1 MADRQ
6 AWKGERATPVTP
18 GATAAPV
25 AKGADRRKQVFILA
39 AAFAAPAPV
48 AAASDEI
55 PKGVEWVNDWDR
67 ALIAAAERGVPLL
80 ISFANDD

>member
-1 MADRQ
+1 VTMGIA
-6 AWKGERATPVTP
+6 KGLVLLA
-18 GATAAPV
+18 ATAA
-25 AKGADRRKQVFILA
+25 
-39 AAFAAPAPV
+39 
-48 AAASDEI
+48 SNEI